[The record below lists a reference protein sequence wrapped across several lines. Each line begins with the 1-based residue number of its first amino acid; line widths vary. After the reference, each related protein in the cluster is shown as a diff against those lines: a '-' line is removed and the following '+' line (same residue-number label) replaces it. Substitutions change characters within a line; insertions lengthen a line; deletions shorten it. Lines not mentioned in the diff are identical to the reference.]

1 MVGRGFTLNI
11 LNYLPTHTWELMTGI
26 AHLNMPEDCHWMIT
40 FLTFPRKYWFFML
53 LWIWKWEFLDISDS
67 KERYGGVQ
75 TRTRLRLASGCPVA
89 FIVPNNWSVAQ
100 LPPKKTPTAITAPGR
115 RPRLPDSQHLR
126 TDQSV
131 QALKHQ
137 LLSRLSQNF
146 RPEIVYVLVVG
157 KFDQIRSIANYYFEE
172 SFIEWGSE
180 SLDQ

>member
-11 LNYLPTHTWELMTGI
+11 LNYLPTHTWELITGI
-26 AHLNMPEDCHWMIT
+26 AHLDMPEDCHWMIT

-100 LPPKKTPTAITAPGR
+100 LPQKNSNCHNCPWQATKTARQPT
-115 RPRLPDSQHLR
+115 S
-126 TDQSV
+126 S
-131 QALKHQ
+131 
-137 LLSRLSQNF
+137 N
-146 RPEIVYVLVVG
+146 
-157 KFDQIRSIANYYFEE
+157 
-172 SFIEWGSE
+172 GSE
-180 SLDQ
+180 RAGSKASASQQAFTKLQTWDCLCSFGWKIWSN

>member
-1 MVGRGFTLNI
+1 MEVFRRGPDSDWQVVVL
-11 LNYLPTHTWELMTGI
+11 LPL
-26 AHLNMPEDCHWMIT
+26 LSPIT
-40 FLTFPRKYWFFML
+40 
-53 LWIWKWEFLDISDS
+53 D
-67 KERYGGVQ
+67 
-75 TRTRLRLASGCPVA
+75 
-89 FIVPNNWSVAQ
+89 Q
-100 LPPKKTPTAITAPGR
+100 LPSCPKKTPTAITAPGR

-146 RPEIVYVLVVG
+146 RPEIVYVLLVG

-172 SFIEWGSE
+172 SFIESESE